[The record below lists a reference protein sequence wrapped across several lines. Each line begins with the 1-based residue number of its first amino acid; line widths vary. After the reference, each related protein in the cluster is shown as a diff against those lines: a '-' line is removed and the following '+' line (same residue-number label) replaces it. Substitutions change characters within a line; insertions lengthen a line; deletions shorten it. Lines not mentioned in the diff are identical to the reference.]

1 MNIDDYNTKLIDA
14 LQKLVG
20 TPCWSIITGLGTWP
34 TLSMQFGNKVPLER
48 PLTNDHLTEE
58 ERLFEGEYALFI
70 ECSWRIDSN
79 SEAVTSSQDSL
90 ENNALEK
97 LSLLR
102 DMKVVDIFLA
112 KPSYDLTVFFS
123 NGYNLKAF
131 CDETN
136 DIEDYDNWSI
146 FLTEVV
152 YTVGAKSI
160 LKKELRA

>member
-14 LQKLVG
+14 VQNLVG
-20 TPCWSIITGLGTWP
+20 TPCWSIIAGVGTWP
-34 TLSMQFGNKVPLER
+34 TLLIHFGGKVPLKR
-48 PLTNDHLTEE
+48 SFKHYYMTEE
-58 ERLFEGEYALFI
+58 ERFFGGEYRLFI
-70 ECSWRIDSN
+70 HCSWRIESN
-79 SEAVTSSQDSL
+79 SEVVTSSQDSL

-123 NGYNLKAF
+123 NGYILKVF
-131 CDETN
+131 CDLTN
-136 DIEDYDNWSI
+136 VIEDYDNWSI
-146 FLTEVV
+146 FISDFV

-160 LKKELRA
+160 LKKNLRT